1 MFAYE
6 KLGVW
11 QMAKSLIIKVYK
23 LTRYFPDSEKFGLV
37 SQINRAA
44 VSVASNLAEGSGRMS
59 YKEQAYFTQLAYSSL
74 MEVACQLDIARE
86 LGFIE
91 EHHWKSVA
99 PDIEDL
105 SYKLSALR
113 NSQLKRKPHP

>member
-6 KLGVW
+6 KLDVW

-37 SQINRAA
+37 SQVSRAA
-44 VSVASNLAEGSGRMS
+44 ISVASNLAEGSGRMS

-74 MEVACQLDIARE
+74 MEVACQLDIAKE

-91 EHHWKSVA
+91 EHHWKSVK
-99 PDIEDL
+99 PEIEDL

-113 NSQLKRKPHP
+113 NSQLRRK